1 MRIRRELS
9 DRLRRLSPV
18 SQLPVRERIPTG
30 GAPKTVGDK
39 PPPLAHTGDQGG
51 VPAVR
56 HENNSVGDVV
66 HDGAE
71 LHQAVLAVLRPAI
84 LVGDLPLG
92 IRLIEEEVASHLG
105 VSRGPVRE
113 ALGIL
118 RDEGLVTIAARRGAV
133 VVGLTPAD
141 IDDLY
146 DLRIVLE
153 CHAIRRA
160 AANVRDADIEYLRG
174 LDAGMVAL
182 APTETVASPDVA
194 FHRHLMLLARQE
206 RLRSAWERI
215 AGIIGGLL
223 SVTDGQRPDLVLHSH
238 LIDALVSGD
247 GDTAAAILHVHIR
260 NAHRI
265 MREVLSS
272 RMEVETR

>member
-1 MRIRRELS
+1 M
-9 DRLRRLSPV
+9 
-18 SQLPVRERIPTG
+18 
-30 GAPKTVGDK
+30 
-39 PPPLAHTGDQGG
+39 
-51 VPAVR
+51 
-56 HENNSVGDVV
+56 
-66 HDGAE
+66 
-71 LHQAVLAVLRPAI
+71 
-84 LVGDLPLG
+84 GDLPPG

-160 AANVRDADIEYLRG
+160 TANVCDADIEYLRG

-194 FHRHLMLLARQE
+194 FHRHLILLARQE

-272 RMEVETR
+272 RTGLETR

>member
-18 SQLPVRERIPTG
+18 PQLPVRERIPTG

-39 PPPLAHTGDQGG
+39 PPLLAHTGDQGG

-71 LHQAVLAVLRPAI
+71 LHHAVLAVLRPAI

-160 AANVRDADIEYLRG
+160 TANVRDADIEYLRG

>member
-9 DRLRRLSPV
+9 DRLSRLSPGP
-18 SQLPVRERIPTG
+18 QLPARDVIPIVLEAET
-30 GAPKTVGDK
+30 AGDQ
-39 PPPLAHTGDQGG
+39 PPVLVHTGDPQV
-51 VPAVR
+51 VPTVG
-56 HENNSVGDVV
+56 HESNAVGDVA

-71 LHQAVLAVLRPAI
+71 LHHAVLAVLRPAI
-84 LVGDLPLG
+84 LVGDLPPG
-92 IRLIEEEVASHLG
+92 IRLIEEEVAAHLG

-118 RDEGLVTIAARRGAV
+118 RDEGLVTTAARRGAV
-133 VVGLTPAD
+133 VVGLTPQD

-160 AANVRDADIEYLRG
+160 TANVRDADIEYLRG

-182 APTETVASPDVA
+182 ARIETVASPDVA
-194 FHRHLMLLARQE
+194 FHRHLILLARQE

-215 AGIIGGLL
+215 AGIVGGLL

-238 LIDALVSGD
+238 LIDALASGD
-247 GDTAAAILHVHIR
+247 GDTASAILNVHIR

-265 MREVLSS
+265 MRGVLSS
-272 RMEVETR
+272 RSESGAR

>member
-9 DRLRRLSPV
+9 DRLRRLSPGP
-18 SQLPVRERIPTG
+18 QLPLRELIRTG
-30 GAPKTVGDK
+30 GAPETAGDK
-39 PPPLAHTGDQGG
+39 PPLLVHTGDQGG

-71 LHQAVLAVLRPAI
+71 LHHAVLAVLRPAI
-84 LVGDLPLG
+84 LVGDLPPG

-160 AANVRDADIEYLRG
+160 TANVRDADIKYLRG

-223 SVTDGQRPDLVLHSH
+223 SVTDGQRPVLVLHSH

-260 NAHRI
+260 NSHRI

-272 RMEVETR
+272 RTGLETR

>member
-18 SQLPVRERIPTG
+18 PQLPVRECIPTG

-39 PPPLAHTGDQGG
+39 PPLLAHTGDQGG

-71 LHQAVLAVLRPAI
+71 LHHAVLAVLRPAI

-160 AANVRDADIEYLRG
+160 TANVRDADFEYLRG

-182 APTETVASPDVA
+182 APTETVARPDVA

-272 RMEVETR
+272 RTGLETR